1 MGYTQSAGAIA
12 HMSGPAYTRDMRR
25 TVDMPPI
32 QKITEHHLQA
42 AIVQRL
48 RRMGLD
54 VVADMNAARRSVQ
67 AASRLKAAGMT
78 AGEPDLRIYMPGG
91 RLGMMEVKTATGRLS
106 DAQAARIE
114 KLRGLGYPVE
124 IVKAAT
130 VLEAADLAESIVRE
144 WLNRG

>member
-1 MGYTQSAGAIA
+1 
-12 HMSGPAYTRDMRR
+12 MRR
-25 TVDMPPI
+25 TVDIPTPI
-32 QKITEHHLQA
+32 KITEHHLQA

-54 VVADMNAARRSVQ
+54 VVADMNAARRSLK

-91 RLGMMEVKTATGRLS
+91 RLGMLEVKTDKGRLS

-124 IVKAAT
+124 VVRAAT
-130 VLEAADLAESIVRE
+130 VLEAADRAEVIVRE
-144 WLNRG
+144 WLGASGTAH

>member
-1 MGYTQSAGAIA
+1 MP
-12 HMSGPAYTRDMRR
+12 GPAYTPAMRL
-25 TVDMPPI
+25 TVDMPTPT
-32 QKITEHHLQA
+32 KITEHHLQV
-42 AIVQRL
+42 AIIQRL

-67 AASRLKAAGMT
+67 AASRLKASGMT

-91 RLGMMEVKTATGRLS
+91 RLGMIEVKTATGRLS